1 MSTRP
6 NSFRT
11 RSRRAST
18 ERRSV
23 TSTKHSGARLPAGTV
38 CAPCCARPAAMAF
51 PIPEV
56 PPMITAT
63 RSVRSKQDGMSV
75 RNFHDPIVLRVGPPF
90 IGKNRRPAGTA
101 GIPIIRISA
110 EPLVQFAVL
119 AEFVAIEPHA
129 QTRSVRHTDGAVLV
143 LHRAAFDDVVG
154 KAVSYT
160 HLRAH

>member
-56 PPMITAT
+56 PPMTTAT

-75 RNFHDPIVLRVGPPF
+75 RNFHDPIVLRVGPPL
-90 IGKNRRPAGTA
+90 IGQNRRPARTPGVA
-101 GIPIIRISA
+101 IIRISA
-110 EPLVQFAVL
+110 EPLVQFAVF

-129 QTRSVRHTDGAVLV
+129 QAGSIRHADGAVFI
-143 LHRAAFDDVVG
+143 LHEAAFDNVVG
-154 KAVSYT
+154 KVVICLLYT
-160 HLRAH
+160 